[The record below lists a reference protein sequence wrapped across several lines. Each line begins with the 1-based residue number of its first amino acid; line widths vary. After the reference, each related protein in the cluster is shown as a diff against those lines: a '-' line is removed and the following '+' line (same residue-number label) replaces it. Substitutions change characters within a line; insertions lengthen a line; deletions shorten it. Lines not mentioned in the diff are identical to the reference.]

1 MSVNLPDHYTIQYA
15 TNIELKLQEM
25 GSKFRPLVDV
35 QGGYTG
41 KQASPIDQVG
51 AIEAQTPA
59 GRFVP
64 KTRTDAALDRRWIFP
79 IDKEVDQLVDQFD
92 KLRLITDPQS
102 KYVENA
108 TMAIGRA
115 MDDEVID
122 KALATSSIGEQ
133 GSGSETFDTTNF
145 SIAAAFGAASATGLT
160 VKKLIEANRMF
171 RGAFVD
177 LDRETKTVVIGSQ
190 QEADLLNQAQ
200 VQSTDFNPG
209 AVLVEGR
216 VVRFMGFNI
225 VVSERLDKVSNDR
238 YVIAFVKSGIH
249 LGVWKE
255 QVTNISHRTDL
266 TSEPWDIYN
275 CMTFGAT
282 RTQQGKVVRILCD
295 ES

>member
-15 TNIELKLQEM
+15 TNIELKLQEK
-25 GSKFRPLVDV
+25 GSKFRPLVQV

-41 KQASPIDQVG
+41 KQASPIDQVA

-59 GRFVP
+59 GRFVA
-64 KTRTDAALDRRWIFP
+64 KARTDAALDRRWIFP
-79 IDKEVDQLVDQFD
+79 IDKEIDQLVDQFD

-122 KALATSSIGEQ
+122 KALATSSIGEA
-133 GSGSETFDTTNF
+133 GSGSESFSSTY

-160 VKKLIEANRMF
+160 VKKLIEANRLF
-171 RGAFVD
+171 RSAFVD
-177 LDRETKTVVIGSQ
+177 LENETKTLVIGSQ
-190 QEADLLNQAQ
+190 QEADLFNQAQ
-200 VQSTDFNPG
+200 VVSSDFNPQ

-216 VVRFMGFNI
+216 VTRFFGFNI
-225 VVSERLDKVSNDR
+225 VVSERLDKVSDDR

-249 LGVWKE
+249 LGIWKE

-266 TSEPWDIYN
+266 TSEPWDLYN

-295 ES
+295 ET